1 VTAPGD
7 AVRAL
12 AEFFDADL
20 VPVVRRMAYRPGHR
34 SGDSEQDRAV
44 RAMVWQGLVRLG
56 IPELPRSRG
65 SGQQTLV
72 AVAEHLGRVLCQGP
86 LLDTLTTADLLVR
99 TGGSDLLPPGASVAV
114 AARGDGAASLAEP
127 AGMSIDTGTV
137 TAHRDFVAFAAD
149 VDHLL
154 VVGGTPGGVR
164 TALVPRDHPGVTI
177 RRHEELGRGEL
188 YRVDLATVPVAGW
201 LGDAEDWAAALATA
215 RIRQGGYLVGLAQG
229 ALDLAVEYA
238 RRRHQ
243 FGQPIGRFQW
253 IAFRLSALAAR
264 IDAVR
269 LLTRDAARQADQVD
283 TGSDVRFAAAQCL
296 AAACELARDTT
307 TEALQVHGAI
317 GMTSDNDAQLFYR
330 RAAVEALWLG
340 SPTELRAEALP
351 LMRKVAIAQNVIHED
366 NGGT

>member
-1 VTAPGD
+1 MTARSD

-20 VPVVRRMAYRPGHR
+20 VPVVRRMAYRPGHL
-34 SGDSEQDRAV
+34 SGDGEDDRAV

-56 IPELPRSRG
+56 IPDSPG
-65 SGQQTLV
+65 MGQETLT
-72 AVAEHLGRVLCQGP
+72 AVAERLGGVLYQGP
-86 LLDTLTTADLLVR
+86 LLDTVTTVDLLVR
-99 TGGSDLLPPGASVAV
+99 TGGPHLLSPGASVAV
-114 AARGDGAASLAEP
+114 AARGDGTGTLTEP
-127 AGMSIDTGTV
+127 ADMSVDTEAGTV
-137 TAHRDFVAFAAD
+137 TAHRDFVAFAGD

-154 VVGGTPGGVR
+154 VVGRTPSGVR
-164 TALVPRDHPGVTI
+164 AALVPRDHPGVTV

-188 YRVDLATVPVAGW
+188 YRVDLAAVPVKGW
-201 LGDAEDWAAALATA
+201 LGDAGDWAAALAAA

-229 ALDLAVEYA
+229 ALDLAVGYA

-269 LLTRDAARQADQVD
+269 LLTRDAARLADRGAA
-283 TGSDVRFAAAQCL
+283 GSDVRFAAAQCL
-296 AAACELARDTT
+296 AAACELARHTT

-340 SPTELRAEALP
+340 SATELRTEALP
-351 LMRKVAIAQNVIHED
+351 LLRKVAIAQNVVRE
-366 NGGT
+366 GQ

>member
-1 VTAPGD
+1 
-7 AVRAL
+7 VRAL

-20 VPVVRRMAYRPGHR
+20 VPVVRRMAYRPGHL
-34 SGDSEQDRAV
+34 SGDSEEDRAV

-56 IPELPRSRG
+56 IPDLR
-65 SGQQTLV
+65 QQETLTT
-72 AVAEHLGRVLCQGP
+72 VAEHLGGVLYQGP
-86 LLDTLTTADLLVR
+86 LLDTVTTAELLVR
-99 TGGSDLLPPGASVAV
+99 TGGSHLLPPGASVAV
-114 AARGDGAASLAEP
+114 AARGDGTATLTEP
-127 AGMSIDTGTV
+127 AGMSIDTETQTV
-137 TAHRDFVAFAAD
+137 TAHRDFVAFAGD

-154 VVGGTPGGVR
+154 VVGRTPGGVR
-164 TALVPRDHPGVTI
+164 AALVPRGHPGVTV

-188 YRVDLATVPVAGW
+188 YRVDLAAVPVAGW
-201 LGDAEDWAAALATA
+201 LGDAEDWTAALATA

-253 IAFRLSALAAR
+253 IAFRLSALAAQ

-269 LLTRDAARQADQVD
+269 LLTQDAARQADQSEV
-283 TGSDVRFAAAQCL
+283 GSDVQFAAAQCL
-296 AAACELARDTT
+296 AAACELARNTT
-307 TEALQVHGAI
+307 TQTLQVHGAI

-340 SPTELRAEALP
+340 SPTELRAEVLP
-351 LMRKVAIAQNVIHED
+351 LLRKVAIAQNVVHE
-366 NGGT
+366 GQ